1 MANWYVSGL
10 RAGDELVVKDIT
22 ETGRP
27 ANVVKFIQDIPCGI
41 LVELFFN
48 EHSYKRC
55 IGWSAIHN
63 GTYSVRTAAG
73 QLRAKR
79 VVQKG
84 EWDGDDFE

>member
-10 RAGDELVVKDIT
+10 TTGEELVVKDIT

-27 ANVVKFIQDIPCGI
+27 ANVVKYIQDIPCGI

-55 IGWSAIHN
+55 ISWASIYN
-63 GTYSVRTAAG
+63 GTHSIRTAYG

-84 EWDGDDFE
+84 EWDGDDE